1 MDFTGYRHSAATRP
15 TTVMTASIGSKAPLP
30 V

>member
-15 TTVMTASIGSKAPLP
+15 TTVMSASVNRRRPFR
-30 V
+30 